1 VPLRAPVIG
10 QVSGRI
16 LHHPHANLAPCLRP
30 PVGRAGFTR
39 MLGSR
44 DIAPIGSSQRKR
56 RYFHGC
62 SVANSRVRSESFL
75 AQADG
80 MTGV

>member
-16 LHHPHANLAPCLRP
+16 LHHPHANLAPRLRP

-44 DIAPIGSSQRKR
+44 DSAPIGSGQRKR
-56 RYFHGC
+56 RYFHRC
-62 SVANSRVRSESFL
+62 SVANRRVRPDSFL

-80 MTGV
+80 MAGV